1 MGNGASIFQLLLLL
15 KKHEPKCISHKVEPN
30 WFQSEKSDCR
40 VETNTHTAMLFSW
53 AEFSLGGKKKLFPPG
68 SLGEILQMGA
78 VWRCEGWKQ
87 NIKIIIFWLLNVAS
101 PLLCVIFVPV
111 QWQRADRRM
120 NEWRL
125 RKREWMIL
133 NSAAAASEWV
143 SKELNWNEF
152 FSPRAMLK
160 LAGLAAG
167 LEWWRKDKTQSETT
181 WIFEVLLSCCCSFFS
196 TPSALFLARS
206 LSSFV

>member
-1 MGNGASIFQLLLLL
+1 MGNGKLQFFSFYFCWKSMSQSASVTKLNQIDFKVKKATAGL
-15 KKHEPKCISHKVEPN
+15 KLTHIPHRCSAERNSCLVE
-30 WFQSEKSDCR
+30 
-40 VETNTHTAMLFSW
+40 
-53 AEFSLGGKKKLFPPG
+53 KKLFPPG

-133 NSAAAASEWV
+133 NSAAASEWV

-152 FSPRAMLK
+152 FL
-160 LAGLAAG
+160 
-167 LEWWRKDKTQSETT
+167 LEQ
-181 WIFEVLLSCCCSFFS
+181 C
-196 TPSALFLARS
+196 
-206 LSSFV
+206 